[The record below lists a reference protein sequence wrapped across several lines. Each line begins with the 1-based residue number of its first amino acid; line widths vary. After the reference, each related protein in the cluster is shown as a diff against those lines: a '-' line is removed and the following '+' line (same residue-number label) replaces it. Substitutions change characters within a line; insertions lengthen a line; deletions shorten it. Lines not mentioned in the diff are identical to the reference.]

1 MSLRVAVSSD
11 LLALY
16 LQLMP
21 LLVAVSSDLLA
32 LYLQFMPL
40 LVALLALYLHDATNN
55 SSPSLL
61 PLQQLVAVS
70 DRLAS
75 IYIKQRTTHPP
86 ACCRDSTEQYILVH

>member
-1 MSLRVAVSSD
+1 
-11 LLALY
+11 
-16 LQLMP
+16 
-21 LLVAVSSDLLA
+21 
-32 LYLQFMPL
+32 
-40 LVALLALYLHDATNN
+40 
-55 SSPSLL
+55 LL